1 MPVVVRRKPAI
12 LLVLALS
19 RCRSEPEVP
28 EARAEYVGRESCAR
42 CHERA
47 TELHSGS
54 HHDLAMEE
62 ANRETVLGDF
72 SGAKFRY
79 GDVTSTFFEREGKFF
94 VETDGPD
101 GGLREYEIAYTFGVT
116 PLQQYLIPFPGGR
129 YQALSIAWDARPEEE
144 GGRRWFH
151 LYPNER
157 VDYEDPLHWTKRH
170 QNWNLMCAE
179 CHSTALAKNYD
190 LEKNAY
196 ETRWSEIDVS
206 CEACH
211 GPASLHLAW
220 AERPE
225 GERGAANGL
234 TVDLS
239 DNDGGTWV
247 MNMETGLSKRVPP
260 RSSRV
265 EVETCA
271 RCHARRS
278 AQQADYVH
286 GRPLLDTH
294 RPSLLDPSLYFP
306 DGQIEDEVYEYGSFL
321 QSKMYREG
329 VTCKDCHDSHRLQV
343 RGQGNSVCAACHLP
357 EKFDARSHHFH
368 RPGGPGSVC
377 IDCHM
382 PSRTYMVVDPRRDHS
397 FRIPRPDLTLA
408 TGSPNA
414 CNGCHKDRAAGWAN
428 EVWTR
433 WYGEPAEPHYGVALD
448 AGRRGLPGA
457 GAALERVAS
466 DRSLPGIAR
475 ATALSLLS
483 TAPASGSSAVL
494 SMGLSDP
501 DPLVRLGAVE
511 GAVALEPSLR
521 HSSLIPLLR
530 DQVLSVRIEAAR
542 ALSELPPELFT
553 KEQRAS
559 LERGADEYTKA
570 QLANADWPESHM
582 NLGLLH
588 LSRDE
593 LSQGSTSYQTAVKL
607 DAQFSRAYVNLA
619 DLRRMEGK
627 DAEAEALLRRGLEI
641 LPEDAE
647 LHHALGLALVRL
659 SRKGEA
665 IAELG
670 RAFELRPEEARYGY
684 VFGVA
689 LDGEG
694 ERARALEVLAETN
707 ERHPFDRD
715 VLFALAAFHRE
726 AGAREKAREYARK
739 LVEAAPGD
747 PAAIQLLRELEGVT
761 R

>member
-1 MPVVVRRKPAI
+1 M
-12 LLVLALS
+12 LVLAG
-19 RCRSEPEVP
+19 CRSEPDAPEK

-42 CHERA
+42 CHESE
-47 TELHSGS
+47 TELHSSS

-62 ANRETVLGDF
+62 AARETVLGDF

-79 GDVTSTFFEREGKFF
+79 GDVTTTFFERERKFF

-101 GGLREYEIAYTFGVT
+101 GNLHEYEIAYTFGVA

-129 YQALSIAWDARPEEE
+129 YQALSIAWDSRPEDQ
-144 GGRRWFH
+144 GGQKWFH
-151 LYPNER
+151 LYPGEN
-157 VDYEDPLHWTKRH
+157 VDFKDPLHWTKRH

-190 LEKNAY
+190 VEKNAY
-196 ETRWSEIDVS
+196 DTRWSEVDVS

-211 GPASLHLAW
+211 GPASLHLSW
-220 AERPE
+220 AEKPE
-225 GERGAANGL
+225 GERPSANGL
-234 TVDLS
+234 TVHLS
-239 DNDGGTWV
+239 DRDGGTWV
-247 MNMETGLSKRVPP
+247 MNVETGLSKRVPP

-294 RPSLLDPSLYFP
+294 RPSLLDAPLYYP

-329 VTCKDCHDSHRLQV
+329 VTCKDCHDPHRLQV
-343 RGQGNSVCAACHLP
+343 RGEGNSACAACHLP
-357 EKFDARSHHFH
+357 SKFDSESHHFH
-368 RPGGPGSVC
+368 RAGGPGSSCV
-377 IDCHM
+377 DCHM
-382 PSRTYMVVDPRRDHS
+382 PTRTYMVVDPRRDHS
-397 FRIPRPDLTLA
+397 FRVPRPDLTLA

-414 CNGCHKDRAAGWAN
+414 CDGCHETKKTAKWAD
-428 EVWTR
+428 EAWKR
-433 WYGEPAEPHYGVALD
+433 WYGESADLHYGVALD

-457 GAALERVAS
+457 GAALEKTAS
-466 DRSLPGIAR
+466 DRAIPGIVR
-475 ATALSLLS
+475 ATALSMLP
-483 TAPASGSSAVL
+483 TAPTPASSAVL
-494 SMGLSDP
+494 SAGLSDP

-511 GAVALEPSLR
+511 GAVALDSGSR
-521 HSSLIPLLR
+521 HRAVVPLLGDEVR
-530 DQVLSVRIEAAR
+530 SVRIEAAR
-542 ALSELPPELFT
+542 ALSELPRELFT
-553 KEQRAS
+553 PEQKAS
-559 LERGADEYTKA
+559 LERGVEEYVAA

-588 LSRDE
+588 LARGE
-593 LSQGSTSYQTAVKL
+593 LARAAQSYETALNL
-607 DAQFSRAYVNLA
+607 DPQFSRAYVNLG
-619 DLRRMEGK
+619 DLRRMEGR
-627 DAEAEALLRRGLEI
+627 DADAEALLRRGLEI
-641 LPEDAE
+641 LPDDAE
-647 LHHALGLALVRL
+647 LHHALGLTLVRL
-659 SRKGEA
+659 GRKPESL
-665 IAELG
+665 AEL
-670 RAFELRPEEARYGY
+670 RQAFELRPEEARYGY

-694 ERARALEVLAETN
+694 ERARALEVLAETH

-726 AGAREKAREYARK
+726 SGSIAKARAYARK
-739 LVEAAPGD
+739 LVEVSPDD
-747 PAAIQLLRELEGVT
+747 PATLQFLRELEGVP